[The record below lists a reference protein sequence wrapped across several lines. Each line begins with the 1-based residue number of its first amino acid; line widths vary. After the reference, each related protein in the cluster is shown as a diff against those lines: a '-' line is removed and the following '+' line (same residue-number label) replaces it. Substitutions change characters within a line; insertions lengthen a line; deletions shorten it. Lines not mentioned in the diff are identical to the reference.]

1 MRMVLLLILLQKSWR
16 VAQIPEAM
24 VQQSVGRK
32 ALQRRDVLRACAAS
46 SLSLVAQRVVAQ
58 APTALD
64 QDQDVPYVVTP
75 QAVVDAMLEMAQLKP
90 GDRLIDLG
98 CGDGRIVRTAARRYR
113 VLGLGVDLDP
123 SLVRRAQQLAHDEGL
138 QAYCRFEVRDLFDTD
153 LNHAEVITLY
163 LLPAVNLA
171 LRPRLKAL
179 KPGTRILSHDW
190 DMGDWLPQETRM
202 VLAPDKPVG
211 FEKRSK
217 VLKWIIS

>member
-1 MRMVLLLILLQKSWR
+1 
-16 VAQIPEAM
+16 
-24 VQQSVGRK
+24 
-32 ALQRRDVLRACAAS
+32 
-46 SLSLVAQRVVAQ
+46 
-58 APTALD
+58 LD

-75 QAVVDAMLEMAQLKP
+75 QVVVDAMLEMAQLKP

-113 VLGLGVDLDP
+113 VSGLGVDLDP
-123 SLVRRAQQLAHDEGL
+123 SLVRRAQRLAHDEGL

-202 VLAPDKPVG
+202 VQAPDKPVG
-211 FEKRSK
+211 FEKRSN